1 MNFDE
6 KAKLPVGV
14 QLEVDEILPGGAGPA
29 VGEGNETTFEEYAAQ
44 VEEALH
50 LEEGSESFL
59 RVLDIK
65 LVDEDGH
72 KLVIA
77 APVDVR
83 IELADM
89 DVSDETAAKT
99 QIVHFAEKYE
109 DGAYQ
114 LLTRVVSGSG
124 SGSAGAGNGSN
135 RNGNGSEITGAGAG
149 SAYAGT
155 GSAADDD
162 EEIADTQ
169 TVSRKAKSGDTSEGD
184 ANGGA
189 GGNGN
194 AAPTVI
200 NTANKDNASTII
212 TDDTP
217 IEITTDVVKDV
228 EFKDGAIKFKT
239 DSFSAYAIVT
249 GPEPVTIGYEK
260 VTSLDQLTGNALY
273 LSHKLENKETYF
285 FFGNSVVT
293 QGNRKGITKIK
304 PASATPPANAAL
316 YYFEEVPGTSNQFF
330 FKFKYFKVNEISIA
344 ILITSSI
351 SAGFCGMLLVNI
363 YEKVLLDTI
372 GYSAFYLS
380 AMIESVLFFFLL
392 LIKIYDFSLIINE
405 LIMKYNNL
413 EKENVV
419 KQFSYRAFA
428 FFILFN
434 IVNISGI
441 IFCLKFILDLFLEGF
456 NILILKKKTFAQK
469 QLEIYSNTHHLI

>member
-1 MNFDE
+1 MYLSDMFTISLNIAGNGGMSMPCGLGADTG
-6 KAKLPVGV
+6 LPVGV

-89 DVSDETAAKT
+89 DVNDETAAKT

-135 RNGNGSEITGAGAG
+135 SNGNGNVGAGAG

-162 EEIADTQ
+162 EEIADTE
-169 TVSRKAKSGDTSEGD
+169 TVSRKAKSGDTSKGD
-184 ANGGA
+184 A
-189 GGNGN
+189 N

-228 EFKDGAIKFKT
+228 EFEDGAIHFKA

-249 GPEPVTIGYEK
+249 GPEPVSVGYEK

-316 YYFEEVPGTSNQFF
+316 YYFEQVPGTSNQFYAYCYADDGVT
-330 FKFKYFKVNEISIA
+330 KQYVTN
-344 ILITSSI
+344 LY
-351 SAGFCGMLLVNI
+351 N
-363 YEKVLLDTI
+363 
-372 GYSAFYLS
+372 
-380 AMIESVLFFFLL
+380 
-392 LIKIYDFSLIINE
+392 NN
-405 LIMKYNNL
+405 YNNL
-413 EKENVV
+413 LYTDQAHAVAFTAEITGDGVITMKSGSWYWNQQGGENGARFCCYNTPGDPNNELTFWIKSSLITTSTPFSTVIGCMVCMTVV
-419 KQFSYRAFA
+419 
-428 FFILFN
+428 LV
-434 IVNISGI
+434 IVI
-441 IFCLKFILDLFLEGF
+441 IIASLLR
-456 NILILKKKTFAQK
+456 
-469 QLEIYSNTHHLI
+469 YSTGPSR